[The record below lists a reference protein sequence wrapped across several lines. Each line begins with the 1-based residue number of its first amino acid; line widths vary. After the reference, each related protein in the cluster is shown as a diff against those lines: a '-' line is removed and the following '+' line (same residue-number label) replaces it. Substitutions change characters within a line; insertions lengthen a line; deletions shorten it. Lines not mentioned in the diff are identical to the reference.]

1 MLYHCL
7 QETEFYNKYLHE
19 TCPPPIQS
27 SSSPDSSLRPVTLG
41 LVQEEQ
47 EDTGAQESWRRQFEM
62 NKREVDFFADT
73 LDIRKD
79 AIASYQDYKKEEFS
93 RGSLIEEE
101 GVTETDDESVSD
113 DEDEDEDEDDDTISL
128 VSANESQSMTRNLHV
143 ERIVKLFN
151 EMMVYRS
158 VIEDDGI

>member
-1 MLYHCL
+1 
-7 QETEFYNKYLHE
+7 
-19 TCPPPIQS
+19 
-27 SSSPDSSLRPVTLG
+27 
-41 LVQEEQ
+41 
-47 EDTGAQESWRRQFEM
+47 M

-101 GVTETDDESVSD
+101 GVTETDNESESD
-113 DEDEDEDEDDDTISL
+113 DEDLDEDDDTISL

>member
-1 MLYHCL
+1 
-7 QETEFYNKYLHE
+7 
-19 TCPPPIQS
+19 
-27 SSSPDSSLRPVTLG
+27 
-41 LVQEEQ
+41 
-47 EDTGAQESWRRQFEM
+47 M

-101 GVTETDDESVSD
+101 GVTETDDESESD
-113 DEDEDEDEDDDTISL
+113 DEDLDDDTISL